1 MTGDT
6 PGEFTESLTSWFK
19 AEEEKLLRLGERGVN
34 KLAALGDRADCLWA
48 LVETIEPGKW
58 IGGVEGGMESFKLK
72 MMDRINGLF
81 SDEAGSG
88 VTCGTVHKM
97 KGLEADKVWVI
108 KPEVI
113 PHPRA
118 KGWQLEQEWNI
129 LYVAVTRARRELV
142 VVGGRFS
149 MEKGEE

>member
-1 MTGDT
+1 M
-6 PGEFTESLTSWFK
+6 
-19 AEEEKLLRLGERGVN
+19 
-34 KLAALGDRADCLWA
+34 
-48 LVETIEPGKW
+48 
-58 IGGVEGGMESFKLK
+58 
-72 MMDRINGLF
+72 
-81 SDEAGSG
+81 
-88 VTCGTVHKM
+88 TCGTVHKM